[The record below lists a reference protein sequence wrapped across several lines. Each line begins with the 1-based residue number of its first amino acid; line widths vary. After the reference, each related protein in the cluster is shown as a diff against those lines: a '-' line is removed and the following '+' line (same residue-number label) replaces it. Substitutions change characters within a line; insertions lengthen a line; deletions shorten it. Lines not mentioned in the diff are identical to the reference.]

1 MRRFFLKKKLVC
13 LTVLRPLAFCAKRI
27 EQKRSEAEDFSVCRE
42 AFSSL
47 CDDFF
52 SEKKLVLIE
61 DEIRKTA
68 GIEIKLEELNKIKKY
83 LESDITIS
91 DHSYINLIK
100 EPEFNSA
107 KFEFLFK

>member
-1 MRRFFLKKKLVC
+1 MTNKKTIYLNTVKKKRKKL
-13 LTVLRPLAFCAKRI
+13 
-27 EQKRSEAEDFSVCRE
+27 S
-42 AFSSL
+42 
-47 CDDFF
+47 F

-91 DHSYINLIK
+91 DFSYINLIK
-100 EPEFNSA
+100 APEFNSA
-107 KFEFLFK
+107 KL